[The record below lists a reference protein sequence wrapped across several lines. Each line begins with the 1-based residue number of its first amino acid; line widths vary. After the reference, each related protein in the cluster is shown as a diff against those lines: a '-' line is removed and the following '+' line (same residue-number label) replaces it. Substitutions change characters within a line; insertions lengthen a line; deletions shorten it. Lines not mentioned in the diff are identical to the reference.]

1 MPTVIPIQPL
11 AAPRLPLR
19 VLRRG
24 DQALVLDPGSLRMAQ
39 LDAADL
45 QGETLSH
52 AAIYPGT
59 HAELNADSDLAA
71 SLHESLLSRRAAPR
85 ATGRLAPSLLIV
97 KITSF
102 CPLRCTYC
110 YDYEET
116 APQDLELDTLKSVI
130 DEFLALCEPHA
141 TLLFHGGEP
150 LAKFPLVEAATL
162 HARARADAL
171 GKQLTL
177 QIQTSGAVI
186 NERIAAFLD
195 EQAFSIG
202 LSLDGPAE
210 VNDVIRIMPDGRGSL
225 PIVQRQLARF
235 PELFRRRS
243 AVLTT
248 VTRLNVRQL
257 PAIVR
262 DFKAQGFRA
271 IDFSLFST
279 MGRGQCQTGLSLQ
292 ADDYVAALREIV
304 ADAEAGRL
312 DGFHVS
318 TLLRLL
324 DKLLLPESRHHC
336 RPTDGPCGAGHGVV
350 NLQADGAVTGCDLLR
365 GPEHVLG
372 RAGQLPLAEML
383 DGPRAAQL
391 RGRYDGL
398 LQCHRCTWKR
408 ACGGTCG
415 ASSPGH
421 HELDAMECEAM
432 QALFEMLAWRLH
444 EGDGLLNYYLRHRE
458 RLIVSPEAQDA
469 VHHAVA

>member
-1 MPTVIPIQPL
+1 VIPIQAL
-11 AAPRLPLR
+11 APARAPLR
-19 VLRRG
+19 VLRR
-24 DQALVLDPGSLRMAQ
+24 DDLALLIDPDSLRMAQ
-39 LDAADL
+39 LDAAEL
-45 QGETLSH
+45 AALSRRH
-52 AAIYPGT
+52 AAIYPPA
-59 HAELNADSDLAA
+59 HAELDDSPAALALAA
-71 SLHESLLSRRAAPR
+71 ELAPERAAPVR
-85 ATGRLAPSLLIV
+85 QAQRLAPSLLII

-110 YDYEET
+110 YDYEEA
-116 APQDLELDTLKSVI
+116 APQDLAVDTLCGVI
-130 DEFLALCEPHA
+130 DEFLALCESTA

-150 LAKFPLVEAATL
+150 LAKFALVEAATL
-162 HARARADAL
+162 HARAQAARL
-171 GKQLTL
+171 GKTLNL
-177 QIQTSGAVI
+177 QIQTSGAVM

-248 VTRLNVRQL
+248 VTRLNVQQL

-262 DFKAQGFRA
+262 DFKEQGFRA

-279 MGRGQCQTGLSLQ
+279 MGRGQCQADLSLQ
-292 ADDYVAALREIV
+292 ASDYLRAMCEIADDAAQ
-304 ADAEAGRL
+304 GRL

-350 NLQADGAVTGCDLLR
+350 NLQADGAITGCDLLR
-365 GPEHVLG
+365 GQAHVLG
-372 RAGQLPLAEML
+372 RAGQERLAALL
-383 DGPRAAQL
+383 DGPRAQHL
-391 RGRYDGL
+391 RSRYQGL

-432 QALFEMLAWRLH
+432 QGLFEELAWRLH
-444 EGDGLLNYYLRHRE
+444 SDEGLLNYYLRHRE
-458 RLIVSPEAQDA
+458 RLIVRPEAQDA
-469 VHHAVA
+469 LHHAVA